1 MPSSRAKRPK
11 KNSHTSVKIG
21 PGDTLAGRFFGDCKQ
36 KENRQTLEVWRF
48 SWWSIA
54 DFYAAL
60 RIPPTSKISS
70 LPLEIFQ
77 SPVSHRY
84 AVLVRFANEKT
95 KHTLD
100 AWFSW
105 WSLGDSNP

>member
-1 MPSSRAKRPK
+1 MFGGFKR
-11 KNSHTSVKIG
+11 
-21 PGDTLAGRFFGDCKQ
+21 
-36 KENRQTLEVWRF
+36 KESRQTLEVWRF
-48 SWWSIA
+48 FWWSIA

-84 AVLVRFANEKT
+84 AVLVRFAYEKNQAYFGCLVFLVEHSGLEPLT
-95 KHTLD
+95 STLPV
-100 AWFSW
+100 WHST
-105 WSLGDSNP
+105 N